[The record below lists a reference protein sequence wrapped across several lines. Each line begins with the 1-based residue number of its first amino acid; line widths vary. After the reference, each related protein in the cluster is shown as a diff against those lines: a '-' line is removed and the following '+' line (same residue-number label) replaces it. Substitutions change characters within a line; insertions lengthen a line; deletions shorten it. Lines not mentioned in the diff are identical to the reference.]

1 MPEMTFD
8 VRWPDGR
15 TESLY
20 SPSLVVH
27 DHLAP
32 ERTYTVRDFTRRA
45 TLALETASERVRE
58 RYGFACTSA
67 QATIEQVGASAA
79 AYDADDT
86 VLVTRMWPPLPV
98 EQTAEHVQEATA

>member
-1 MPEMTFD
+1 VPEMTFD

-27 DHLAP
+27 DHLTP

-67 QATIEQVGASAA
+67 RATIEQVSASAA
-79 AYDADDT
+79 AYDADET
-86 VLVTRMWPPLPV
+86 VLVTRMWPPLPPAAPADRV
-98 EQTAEHVQEATA
+98 EEATA

>member
-1 MPEMTFD
+1 MTVD
-8 VRWPDGR
+8 VCWPDGR

-27 DHLAP
+27 DHLVPGRA
-32 ERTYTVRDFTRRA
+32 YSVRDFTRRT

-67 QATIEQVGASAA
+67 QATIEQVTTSAA
-79 AYDADDT
+79 AYDADEV
-86 VLVTRMWPPLPV
+86 VLVTRMWPPLP
-98 EQTAEHVQEATA
+98 AETTQQEASA